1 MKPDREKLSLPA
13 VIGPGI
19 VVAATGIG
27 AGDMITAAVSGARF
41 GVVLVWAALVGALV
55 KYFLNEGIARWQLAT
70 GTTLLEAWVSR
81 FHRAVSA
88 YFLIYL
94 FLWSFI
100 VAGALIAACGLA
112 GYALFPVLPVWT
124 WGVLHSLAAVVLVYF
139 GRYAVIEK
147 VMKFFIAM
155 MFLVVVA
162 SCILARPDWSALLGS
177 IFVPAVPP
185 GSGKFILGV
194 IGGVGGSVT
203 LLSYGY
209 WIREKGWLGDAY
221 ARRTRIDL
229 GAAYALTG
237 LFGAAVMIIAAGV
250 KPEVMTGSR
259 MVIGL
264 ADQLGAVTGPVG
276 RGIFLVGFWGAV
288 FSSMLGVWQGV
299 PYLFA
304 DFMQAYR
311 KRRSGIE
318 SPDAITDSKF
328 YKLFLLYLAL
338 PPLLLLFAG
347 RPVWIV
353 VIYSVVGA
361 FFMPFLAGSLLYIN
375 NRREWVKG
383 ARNPLAVNIMLTV
396 SLLLFLYL
404 CLKELLDYIL

>member
-1 MKPDREKLSLPA
+1 ML
-13 VIGPGI
+13 GPGI

-27 AGDMITAAVSGARF
+27 AGDMIAAAVSGARY
-41 GVVLVWAALVGALV
+41 GLLLLWAAALGAIL
-55 KYFLNEGIARWQLAT
+55 KFCLNEGIARWQLAT

-81 FHRAVSA
+81 FHRAVSI
-88 YFLIYL
+88 YFIIYL

-112 GYALFPVLPVWT
+112 GHALLPVLPVEA
-124 WGVLHSLAAVVLVYF
+124 WGVIHSLGAVILVYL

-155 MFLVVVA
+155 MFLVVIV
-162 SCILARPDWSALLGS
+162 SSVLVQPDWSTVLAS
-177 IFVPAVPP
+177 TFIPSVPA

-209 WIREKGWLGDAY
+209 WIREKKWRGTAY
-221 ARRTRIDL
+221 VKRARIDL
-229 GAAYALTG
+229 AAAYILTG
-237 LFGAAVMIIAAGV
+237 LFGIAIMIIAAGV
-250 KPEVMTGSR
+250 KPEVMTGSE

-264 ADQLGAVTGPVG
+264 ADRLGSATGAVG

-304 DFMQAYR
+304 DFMKVYR
-311 KRRSGIE
+311 NRRFDIE
-318 SPDAITDSKF
+318 GEGDITASK
-328 YKLFLLYLAL
+328 YYRLYLLYLAL
-338 PPLLLLFAG
+338 PPLVLLFTG
-347 RPVWIV
+347 KPVWIV

-361 FFMPFLAGSLLYIN
+361 FFMPFLAGSLLYLN
-375 NRREWVKG
+375 NRGDWLKKMKNR
-383 ARNPLAVNIMLTV
+383 LAMNVMLIL

-404 CLKELLDYIL
+404 CLKELLEQF